1 MEQINM
7 IIWNQATNIINN
19 NIDKHKED
27 LEKLLTELV
36 TKYVELWWQ
45 MEFVTWFINSKWEYV
60 TLQEK
65 SWICWID
72 YSIRSTM
79 LDSAYWNENE
89 IDWWEI
95 IFQLDTD
102 YYWIDSD
109 ELESYEEDYNDYIKN
124 KDKYIK
130 DKVDYIISL
139 TW

>member
-1 MEQINM
+1 M
-7 IIWNQATNIINN
+7 IWNKTTNN

-60 TLQEK
+60 TLQERFY
-65 SWICWID
+65 ICWID

-79 LDSAYWNENE
+79 LDSDYWNETE
-89 IDWWEI
+89 IEWWEI
-95 IFQLDTD
+95 IFQFNDN
-102 YYWIDSD
+102 YYWIDID
-109 ELESYEEDYNDYIKN
+109 EVKYYREDYEDLLKD